1 MEGYTK
7 VTVSELSQNLV
18 PCGSDSELNKIR
30 FFLIRSFNEEEFRTQ
45 VSKVWIQGYVI
56 EFSKNEETIEVAEE
70 PVGRDRSGVRPSNVE
85 SVVVTSCDKVK
96 LGIFKSVSNIIPKEL
111 DFQFIRKF
119 CFLIKL
125 TRD

>member
-70 PVGRDRSGVRPSNVE
+70 PVGSGVRPSNVE
-85 SVVVTSCDKVK
+85 SVVVTSCDKVTLG
-96 LGIFKSVSNIIPKEL
+96 LGIFKSV
-111 DFQFIRKF
+111 
-119 CFLIKL
+119 
-125 TRD
+125 